1 MRMRVLTL
9 LGTWGEGEGVG
20 AKINV
25 IIYGYP

>member
-20 AKINV
+20 V
-25 IIYGYP
+25 GVRVLGQR